1 MSFAPKL
8 TILPA
13 AQRLLWEEL
22 ANVPPE
28 FTLYGGTAIAMHLG
42 HRQSVDFDFFSTK
55 AINTTAL
62 YAEIPFLHDAK
73 IIQQE
78 RNTLTCLVDRSGPVK
93 VSFFGL
99 PNIRS
104 IEVQHIAADN
114 QLKIASLIDLAG
126 MKAAVVQQRPE
137 AKDYIDLDA
146 IMRAGV
152 NLPTA
157 LAAAK
162 FIYGPNFNPQ
172 ITLKALSYF
181 DDGDL
186 WKLPDDMKA
195 RIVKAVAATDLNQLP
210 ALKPGSGNKNDSSGG
225 IMP

>member
-1 MSFAPKL
+1 MTNPFNPRL
-8 TILPA
+8 DILPA
-13 AQRLLWEEL
+13 PQRLLWDEL
-22 ANVPPE
+22 ADVPPD
-28 FTLYGGTAIAMHLG
+28 FTLYGGTAVALHLG
-42 HRQSVDFDFFSTK
+42 HRQSIDFDFFGTK
-55 AINTTAL
+55 AINTAAL
-62 YAEIPFLHDAK
+62 YAEIPFLHNAK

-78 RNTLTCLVDRSGPVK
+78 KNTITCLVDRSGPVK
-93 VSFFGL
+93 ISFFGL
-99 PNIRS
+99 PHIRS
-104 IEVQHIAADN
+104 IAAPHIAADN
-114 QLKIASLIDLAG
+114 QLKVASLIDLAG

-146 IMRAGV
+146 IMSTGIG
-152 NLPTA
+152 LPTA

-186 WKLPDDMKA
+186 QKLPADMKA

-210 ALKPGSGNKNDSSGG
+210 TLESGNGGNNSGLRT
-225 IMP
+225 

>member
-1 MSFAPKL
+1 MTTLFNPRL
-8 TILPA
+8 DILPTP
-13 AQRLLWEEL
+13 QRLLWGEL
-22 ANVPPE
+22 ADVPLD
-28 FTLYGGTAIAMHLG
+28 FTLYGGTAVALHLG
-42 HRQSVDFDFFSTK
+42 HRNSIDFDFFGTK
-55 AINTTAL
+55 ALNTTAL

-78 RNTLTCLVDRSGPVK
+78 NTLTCLVDRSGPVK

-99 PNIRS
+99 PNIHS
-104 IEVQHIAADN
+104 IAAPQVAPDN
-114 QLKIASLIDLAG
+114 QLKVASLIDLAG

-146 IMRAGV
+146 IMSAGIG
-152 NLPTA
+152 LPTA

-186 WKLPDDMKA
+186 QKLPADMKA

-210 ALKPGSGNKNDSSGG
+210 TLESGNGNNNSGLRS
-225 IMP
+225 